1 MAGTKETY
9 QIDLNPDQ
17 MAFVRSV
24 KDKFSV
30 ADEGKTIRIALDYLM
45 TNPNVH
51 DTVFTQPRCL
61 RCE

>member
-24 KDKFSV
+24 KDKFSL
-30 ADEGKTIRIALDYLM
+30 ADEAKTIRIVLDYLM